1 MNKQQLKLS
10 TERIKQFHQWREW
23 AETICREDGPLLI
36 EAATKTISLREL
48 GRKTG
53 LSSTYLSMAKT
64 GKTVLSTAAFL
75 KIANE
80 VSQ

>member
-1 MNKQQLKLS
+1 MNRQQIKLS

-23 AETICREDGPLLI
+23 AETICREDGPELI
-36 EAATKTISLREL
+36 EAATATISLREL

-53 LSSTYLSMAKT
+53 LSSTYLSFVKT
-64 GKTVLSTAAFL
+64 GKKTISTAAFL

-80 VSQ
+80 LS